1 MVLRCQCV
9 PAVPLTILTH
19 AFCCQDSSSLIV
31 TLCDLDAA
39 VGIGEVRTRE
49 LKCSTAYCPPEH
61 MKAHLADECLRA
73 LPSFDVWSLGVM
85 LFELLAGRHLFAQ
98 DISDDNMVDSNDL
111 NKLCLWLVAPDDL
124 LDEILPD
131 YRVAAGGDTDLHAMR
146 AAACR
151 LVRWCLQADASL
163 RPSLEEILAQPLLS
177 EAPTI
182 SRLSVAS
189 PKALLSDALVDMS
202 TTRMRFHMF
211 ISHVQSEASGDVGT
225 LYFFASQLGVHCWR
239 DMNTSELTESA
250 MRQGVYDSDVFVLFL
265 TNSALSRM
273 YCLKEI
279 SWALEVYS
287 YSYTCACA
295 CTYACTYMHAY
306 THTVHSFSALVLHTC
321 IVYVCVYMHACVC
334 ACV

>member
-1 MVLRCQCV
+1 
-9 PAVPLTILTH
+9 
-19 AFCCQDSSSLIV
+19 
-31 TLCDLDAA
+31 
-39 VGIGEVRTRE
+39 
-49 LKCSTAYCPPEH
+49 
-61 MKAHLADECLRA
+61 
-73 LPSFDVWSLGVM
+73 
-85 LFELLAGRHLFAQ
+85 
-98 DISDDNMVDSNDL
+98 
-111 NKLCLWLVAPDDL
+111 
-124 LDEILPD
+124 
-131 YRVAAGGDTDLHAMR
+131 
-146 AAACR
+146 
-151 LVRWCLQADASL
+151 
-163 RPSLEEILAQPLLS
+163 
-177 EAPTI
+177 
-182 SRLSVAS
+182 
-189 PKALLSDALVDMS
+189 
-202 TTRMRFHMF
+202 MF

-250 MRQGVYDSDVFVLFL
+250 MRQGVADSDVFVLFL